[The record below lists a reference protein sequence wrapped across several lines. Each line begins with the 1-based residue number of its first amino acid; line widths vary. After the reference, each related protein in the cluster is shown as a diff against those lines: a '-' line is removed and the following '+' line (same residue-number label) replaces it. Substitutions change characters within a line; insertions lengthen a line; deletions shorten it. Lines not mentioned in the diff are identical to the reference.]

1 LLNAAG
7 SIYHA
12 AMTSPGDPLPPS
24 TLSAN
29 GAPFA
34 FAVRLAGLLLAL
46 GGSGCCDDFSKVEQS
61 ARGDDKA
68 SRVVWTARIG
78 DAMHAGAIRVGATAK
93 DETVVAASLQG
104 DVTVGGEKLPASRG
118 PNDDAKMSAS
128 DDVAVWKLRANGK
141 PLWALRFGDAQSQQ
155 VTALS
160 VTGAGTIF
168 VGGRFEG
175 SMPWGNHAWTAGE
188 HAYGGFVG
196 SIDPSGVP
204 GWGTWF
210 DAAPIVPK
218 HAPAETPPTF
228 GATVSSVGTDAMGRL
243 FVLGNYQGKFRVNG
257 KQPIVDAP
265 DKVGGSFFARF
276 DLGGAMRWFR
286 LASYPERS
294 GDAKKGGTLALH
306 AVAESMCSTRHGNVV
321 LVGTASGEGTF
332 VGLPM
337 KAHPTGSLFV
347 SVWNQSGEHLWDYLF
362 PASGEIASLRVAV
375 EDDGGIYIAGITRGK
390 VTLDA
395 TSVECEAGGSA
406 VPPSVGA
413 LFVARLEPSGKALW
427 LKRLAHARWDSPL
440 GLSVA
445 GNDGFVVTA
454 TVVEGQTDVGGGA
467 LFDKPMAGKDGAV
480 FVARYGVDGKHQW
493 SRGFITA
500 ERNSSGDVVVGK
512 SGRAV
517 VTGLLN
523 VGSCPG
529 ACEQKL
535 LGDVFVAALGK

>member
-1 LLNAAG
+1 
-7 SIYHA
+7 
-12 AMTSPGDPLPPS
+12 MTSLGDPLRPS

-29 GAPFA
+29 GATLA
-34 FAVRLAGLLLAL
+34 FVGLLLAL
-46 GGSGCCDDFSKVEQS
+46 GASGCCDDFSKVEQS

-68 SRVVWTARIG
+68 SRVVWTARVG
-78 DAMHAGAIRVGATAK
+78 DAMRVGAIRVGATAS

-118 PNDDAKMSAS
+118 PKDDAKMSAS
-128 DDVAVWKLRANGK
+128 DDVAVWKLKANGK

-175 SMPWGNHAWTAGE
+175 SMPWGNQSWSAGE
-188 HAYGGFVG
+188 HAYAGFVG
-196 SIDPSGVP
+196 SIDPVGVP

-210 DAAPIVPK
+210 DAAPVVLK
-218 HAPAETPPTF
+218 HAPADTPPSF
-228 GATVSSVGTDAMGRL
+228 GATVSTVGTDAMGRL

-257 KQPIVDAP
+257 KQPIEDAP
-265 DKVGGSFFARF
+265 DRVGGSFFARF

-286 LASYPERS
+286 LASYSERS
-294 GDAKKGGTLALH
+294 GDAKEGGTLH

-321 LVGTASGEGTF
+321 LVGTASGEGSF

-347 SVWNQSGEHLWDYLF
+347 SAWNQSGEHLWDYMF
-362 PASGEIASLRVAV
+362 PASGDIASLRVAV
-375 EDDGGIYIAGITRGK
+375 ADDGSIFVAGITRGK

-395 TSVECEAGGSA
+395 TSVESDSAGSA
-406 VPPSVGA
+406 VPPSTGA
-413 LFVARLEPSGKALW
+413 LFAARLDASGKALW
-427 LKRLAHARWDSPL
+427 LKRLAHARWDSPV

-445 GNDGFVVTA
+445 GNDGFVIAA
-454 TVVEGQTDVGGGA
+454 TVVERQTDVGGGA

-500 ERNSSGDVVVGK
+500 DRNSSGDVVVSK

-517 VTGLLN
+517 VAGLLN
-523 VGSCPG
+523 VGTCPG
-529 ACEQKL
+529 ACEQKQ